1 MKTFANRLKALRDAE
16 GLTQDAMAKRLGV
29 SRGALAN
36 WEVGG
41 EIANDNLRRISEQF
55 DATMDWLIAGRGRPP
70 ASLGNPVLDDATK
83 RADIDRLGT
92 LSNATISGQNAA
104 GWKEIPIY
112 GQAVAGE
119 NGEFLMNGSILFT
132 ALAPPSVVAISE
144 AYGVRVSGIS
154 MEPRYYD
161 GEVVFVDPS
170 RIARAGDFVVVQVKL
185 DEHGELWGYVKRF
198 VRWNTKELVLS
209 QFNPEKQ
216 ITFPGRQ
223 VHSCH
228 VIVMGGM
235 G

>member
-1 MKTFANRLKALRDAE
+1 M
-16 GLTQDAMAKRLGV
+16 RLGIT
-29 SRGALAN
+29 RGALAN

-41 EIANDNLRRISEQF
+41 EISNENLRRISEEF
-55 DATMDWLIAGRGRPP
+55 DTSMDWLVAGRGMLP
-70 ASLGNPVLDDATK
+70 ASLGISALVPATK
-83 RADIDRLGT
+83 RADIEHGT
-92 LSNATISGQNAA
+92 SVGAEANATIGGQNQK
-104 GWKEIPIY
+104 GWKEVPVY

-132 ALAPPSVVAISE
+132 ALAPPSVVAISD
-144 AYGVRVSGIS
+144 AYGVRVSGSS
-154 MEPRYYD
+154 MEPRYFD

-185 DEHGELWGYVKRF
+185 DEHGDLWGFVKRF

-209 QFNPEKQ
+209 QFNPDKQ
-216 ITFPGRQ
+216 LSFPGGQ
-223 VHSCH
+223 VFSCH